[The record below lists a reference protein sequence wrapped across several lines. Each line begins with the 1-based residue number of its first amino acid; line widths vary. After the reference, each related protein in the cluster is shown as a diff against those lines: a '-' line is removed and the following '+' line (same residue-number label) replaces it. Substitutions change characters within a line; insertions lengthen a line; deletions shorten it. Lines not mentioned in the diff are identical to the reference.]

1 MPNIHEPGP
10 EQIFS
15 IFLKGTLVY
24 LHMCCLSCIYHLC
37 TSNLNYWICIDWIF
51 LCLLFKL
58 LAVFKKM
65 LSKAHCEKDFNIKHN
80 FFFIQTKGQE
90 TKAKE
95 SELDIWVCLKCRCHP
110 WIIKYHW
117 PVNYMWKT
125 QMTFMIY
132 QKEQHHRS
140 QSRRNKCIWHIIDQT

>member
-95 SELDIWVCLKCRCHP
+95 SELDIWVCLKCRCQSMR
-110 WIIKYHW
+110 ILVCRRSMSGKTCLRLVELLGL
-117 PVNYMWKT
+117 PVT
-125 QMTFMIY
+125 MTGNFCKILLY
-132 QKEQHHRS
+132 IQ
-140 QSRRNKCIWHIIDQT
+140 W

>member
-24 LHMCCLSCIYHLC
+24 LHMCCLSCIYHRC

-95 SELDIWVCLKCRCHP
+95 SELDIWVCLKCRCQSMR
-110 WIIKYHW
+110 ILVCRRSMSGKTCLRLVELLGL
-117 PVNYMWKT
+117 PVT
-125 QMTFMIY
+125 MTGNFCKILLY
-132 QKEQHHRS
+132 IQWCDR
-140 QSRRNKCIWHIIDQT
+140 

>member
-10 EQIFS
+10 EQIFFKFS
-15 IFLKGTLVY
+15 FWKEHLFTCIL
-24 LHMCCLSCIYHLC
+24 CIYNLC

-95 SELDIWVCLKCRCHP
+95 SELDIWVCLKCRCQSMR
-110 WIIKYHW
+110 ILVCRRSMSGKTCLRLVELLGL
-117 PVNYMWKT
+117 PVT
-125 QMTFMIY
+125 MTGNFCKILLY
-132 QKEQHHRS
+132 IQWCDR
-140 QSRRNKCIWHIIDQT
+140 